1 MANELD
7 VLSAEVQSSDAQVY
21 ADIHQ
26 RIEQLIE
33 LSGEDL
39 SAAMIE
45 LKQALKH
52 NPNACALMLPEDI
65 GGIVS
70 ALQRV
75 TGKYLE
81 EKGKASTSKK
91 KASGSGSSKL
101 PSLADISKMT
111 PEQQADLL
119 SDL

>member
-1 MANELD
+1 MKIFYHPEQMLHHP
-7 VLSAEVQSSDAQVY
+7 QSYFSRGKMREPQEKPA
-21 ADIHQ
+21 
-26 RIEQLIE
+26 RMEE
-33 LSGEDL
+33 F
-39 SAAMIE
+39 
-45 LKQALKH
+45 LKAVTALGL
-52 NPNACALMLPEDI
+52 PLMLPEDI

-91 KASGSGSSKL
+91 KASGSSKL
-101 PSLADISKMT
+101 PTLADISKMT

>member
-1 MANELD
+1 MANEID
-7 VLSAEVQSSDAQVY
+7 VLSAEVCSSDAQAY

-26 RIEQLIE
+26 RIQQLIE

-39 SAAMIE
+39 SSAMIE

-91 KASGSGSSKL
+91 KASGSSKL
-101 PSLADISKMT
+101 PTLSDISKMT

>member
-1 MANELD
+1 MANEID
-7 VLSAEVQSSDAQVY
+7 VLSAEVGSSDAQVY

-26 RIEQLIE
+26 RIQQLIE

-101 PSLADISKMT
+101 PSLSDISKMT
-111 PEQQADLL
+111 PEQQAELLGDL
-119 SDL
+119 

>member
-1 MANELD
+1 MANEID
-7 VLSAEVQSSDAQVY
+7 VLSAEVVSSDAQVY

-39 SAAMIE
+39 SSAMIE

-81 EKGKASTSKK
+81 EKGKASTSSKK
-91 KASGSGSSKL
+91 KASGSSKL
-101 PSLADISKMT
+101 PSLSDISKMT